1 MKIFLPIIGGAA
13 ALFLAMG
20 VARFAF
26 TPVLP
31 IMQAEFGFSDTTS
44 GLLASANYL
53 GYLLGAV
60 YTRFLPD
67 NRKYTMYIASV
78 ILSVVFILLMASPIQ
93 SLWYLFRFLSGF
105 FSAIVFVL
113 SSEFILEY
121 LEQNNMLQFG
131 GVIYSGIGG
140 GMAFSGLTVPFLS
153 KFVGASMMW
162 LCLGLLSLIPMFI
175 AIYAMPKISIKRS
188 LQSTK
193 PKGIKKEIILL
204 GASYF
209 LEGFA
214 YIITGT
220 FISVIMLRATGSI
233 MLSGY
238 VWVFAGL
245 GAVFITPFW
254 MALHKRIS
262 LKNVLI
268 IVFIVQIISI
278 SAPLITT
285 NIVVA
290 MLGAVGFGG
299 TFLGIVSLSLAYGRQ
314 LSPGGTTTAILTIL
328 FSLGQMIGPVVAGF
342 FADKTGNFTISILI
356 ATIAAII
363 GCLLI
368 GMIKYQKGGE
378 NASA

>member
-153 KFVGASMMW
+153 KFVGASTMW

-175 AIYAMPKISIKRS
+175 AIYAMPKITIKRY
-188 LQSTK
+188 LQSADV
-193 PKGIKKEIILL
+193 KGIKKEIILL

-268 IVFIVQIISI
+268 IAFIVQIISI

-328 FSLGQMIGPVVAGF
+328 FSLGQMIGPAVAGF

-356 ATIAAII
+356 ATVAAII

-368 GMIKYQKGGE
+368 GMIRYQKGGE